1 MREKKRK
8 KRKKLETAGSV
19 LGDHLVTAARGGA
32 HFRAQV
38 VNKNQTDR
46 QLEKKR
52 KNSRIMIS
60 RKRTKNGCQKRGGR
74 MQDANQLRQRA
85 VSPPRTRRA
94 AGPPRQRHPD
104 LRPCVRQ
111 NVFSYDRMCSL
122 TCVHASAK
130 LIAVFLNK
138 VLQNVFSDD
147 RMYSYYRMYSLTIEC
162 VLLL

>member
-1 MREKKRK
+1 MREKKEK
-8 KRKKLETAGSV
+8 KEKKTRDRGV
-19 LGDHLVTAARGGA
+19 CARPPPRDCRSRRRP
-32 HFRAQV
+32 FSAQV

-130 LIAVFLNK
+130 LGKTAMSSHRRLP
-138 VLQNVFSDD
+138 QQS
-147 RMYSYYRMYSLTIEC
+147 TTEC
-162 VLLL
+162 VL